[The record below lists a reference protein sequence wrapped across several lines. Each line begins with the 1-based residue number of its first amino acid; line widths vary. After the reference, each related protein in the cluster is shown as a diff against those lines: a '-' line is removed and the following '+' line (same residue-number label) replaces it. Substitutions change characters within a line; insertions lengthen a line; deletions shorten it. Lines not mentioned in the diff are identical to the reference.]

1 MKPHI
6 FKVLDQWL
14 AFYRGDSAP
23 AGFTAADTAHE
34 AYRMLVDGNY
44 SVTYE
49 APVIESRPMADVYYL
64 HANEPARRP
73 KRNRHRAVKTLC
85 RSSGSHVRYEIAL
98 RTSTGTSFDG

>member
-34 AYRMLVDGNY
+34 AYQLLVNGDY
-44 SVTYE
+44 SVTYGASAVE
-49 APVIESRPMADVYYL
+49 TRQTADVYYL

-73 KRNRHRAVKTLC
+73 KRNRHRAVKTMC
-85 RSSGSHVRYEIAL
+85 RSSGSATRHEIAL
-98 RTSTGTSFDG
+98 RTATGTSFDG